1 MPLHPPAA
9 PSLRRGP
16 GRAAGRRRDRPARAR
31 RGLAR
36 DRRRVRFG
44 QVDPAARDRRAPR
57 ADRRDSNAR
66 PRGVPPADLPG
77 CRGLAAAVAPPP
89 PPDLPPPA
97 ANQRPP
103 PPPRAPLAWAEPVS
117 ALDVSLAS
125 QVLNLL
131 CKLRESLGIAL
142 LFVTHDLAVAR
153 AVADEVAVVKEGL
166 VVELAPTEEIFTAPK
181 HPYTREL
188 IAAVPDPAEAA

>member
-1 MPLHPPAA
+1 VASALEAAGLPAEVA
-9 PSLRRGP
+9 GVLPRKLSGGQRQ
-16 GRAAGRRRDRPARAR
+16 RAAIARAI
-31 RGLAR
+31 
-36 DRRRVRFG
+36 V
-44 QVDPAARDRRAPR
+44 
-57 ADRRDSNAR
+57 
-66 PRGVPPADLPG
+66 VPPAL
-77 CRGLAAAVAPPP
+77 LAC
-89 PPDLPPPA
+89 D
-97 ANQRPP
+97 
-103 PPPRAPLAWAEPVS
+103 EPVS

-166 VVELAPTEEIFTAPK
+166 IVELAPTEEIFTSPK

-188 IAAVPDPAEAA
+188 IAAVPDLAEAA